1 MKLYMKFELEKFHR
15 NVADAEIIAD
25 VRRVASELKQNFL
38 TMSQYGKHGKFD
50 NSTPKR
56 RFGSWSKALELAGL
70 GKSKIQLNTRLSD
83 EELFKNLEEAWTKLG
98 RQPRSTEMFDPI
110 SKYSATVYKRHF
122 GSWMKALEIFV
133 EFMNKEDVVLT
144 EETIKNLQAEPKTKH
159 KTQRGVNWRLRFLI
173 MRRDNF
179 KCKNCGWSPAMGV
192 GRTLEVDHVFPWSK
206 GGETTMENLQTLCSK
221 CNSGKSNLE

>member
-1 MKLYMKFELEKFHR
+1 MKFELEKFHR
-15 NVADAEIIAD
+15 NVTDAEIIAD

-110 SKYSATVYKRHF
+110 SKYSAAVYKRHF

-133 EFMNKEDVVLT
+133 EFINKEDAVLT

-159 KTQRGVNWRLRFLI
+159 KTQRGVNWRLRFLV

-179 KCKNCGWSPAMGV
+179 KCKNCGWSPATGV
-192 GRTLEVDHVFPWSK
+192 GRTLEVDHIFPWSK
-206 GGETTMENLQTLCSK
+206 GGETTIENLQTLCSR